1 MTHELTA
8 KPRHKIKL
16 MRDGHVEE
24 ATVTAKQKC
33 KDIMQ
38 HNKKVSK

>member
-1 MTHELTA
+1 MTPELTA
-8 KPRHKIKL
+8 KPRRKIKL
-16 MRDGHVEE
+16 MRAGHVEE
-24 ATVTAKQKC
+24 ASATAKQIC